1 FIAFLYTGMGFP
13 PVVVGLLVYL
23 MLSRTG
29 PVGGLGWLYSP
40 QAIVFA
46 QTIIAFPVVA
56 GFTMAAV
63 MGVNPELRQQL
74 RSLGATNWQ
83 ATIAIIKEA
92 RFGVTVAV
100 VAGFGS
106 IVSEVGAAM
115 MVGGN
120 ITGHTRVLTTGI
132 VELTRMGLFADA
144 MALGIVLLSITLVI
158 NLMMQQLQGRALD

>member
-1 FIAFLYTGMGFP
+1 
-13 PVVVGLLVYL
+13 
-23 MLSRTG
+23 
-29 PVGGLGWLYSP
+29 
-40 QAIVFA
+40 
-46 QTIIAFPVVA
+46 
-56 GFTMAAV
+56 